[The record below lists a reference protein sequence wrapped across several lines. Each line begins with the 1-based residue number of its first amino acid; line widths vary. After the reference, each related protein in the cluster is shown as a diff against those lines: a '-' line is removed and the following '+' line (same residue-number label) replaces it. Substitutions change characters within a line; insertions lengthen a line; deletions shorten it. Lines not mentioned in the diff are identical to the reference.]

1 MTFVIGLTG
10 GIACGKS
17 NISDRL
23 SSLGVPVIDA
33 GRISRALT
41 APGGAALPGIRA
53 AFGEGFFPGGVL
65 DRRALGALVFSDPE
79 ALNRLNGL
87 THPLI
92 LDEIGKQ
99 LDALNAL
106 GEPVCVLEAP
116 LLFEAGL
123 DRLCDTVWCA
133 WIPEE
138 LQIQRLMERD
148 GLTREEARRRIASQM
163 PAAEKKRRSG
173 LVINTGGS
181 REESAA
187 LAEQAYRDLL
197 SSLARPQD
205 TGEENR

>member
-33 GRISRALT
+33 DRISRALT
-41 APGGAALPGIRA
+41 APGGAALPGIRE
-53 AFGEGFFPGGVL
+53 AFGEVFFPGGVL

-79 ALNRLNGL
+79 ALDRLNGL

-92 LDEIGKQ
+92 LDEIRRR
-99 LDALNAL
+99 LDALNAA

-138 LQIQRLMERD
+138 LQIQRLTERD
-148 GLTREEARRRIASQM
+148 GLTQKEAAQRIASQM

-173 LVINTGGS
+173 LVIDTSGS

-187 LAEQAYRDLL
+187 LAEQAYRELL

>member
-17 NISDRL
+17 NISDKL
-23 SSLGVPVIDA
+23 SSLGVQVIDA
-33 GRISRALT
+33 DRISRALT

-53 AFGEGFFPGGVL
+53 AFGDRFFPGGAL

-92 LDEIGKQ
+92 LEEIGKR
-99 LDALNAL
+99 LDALNAS

-116 LLFEAGL
+116 LLYEAGL

-133 WIPEE
+133 WVPEE
-138 LQIQRLMERD
+138 IQIQRLTERD
-148 GLTREEARRRIASQM
+148 GLTREEAARRIASQM

-173 LVINTGGS
+173 LVIDTSGS

-187 LAEQAYRDLL
+187 LAEQAYRKLL
-197 SSLARPQD
+197 AALNRPQD
-205 TGEENR
+205 AWEENR

>member
-17 NISDRL
+17 NISDKL
-23 SSLGVPVIDA
+23 SSLGVQVIDA
-33 GRISRALT
+33 DRISRALT

-53 AFGEGFFPGGVL
+53 AFGDRFFPGGAL

-92 LDEIGKQ
+92 LAEIRKR
-99 LDALNAL
+99 LDGLNAS

-116 LLFEAGL
+116 LLYEAGL

-133 WIPEE
+133 WVPEE
-138 LQIQRLMERD
+138 IQIQRLTERD
-148 GLTREEARRRIASQM
+148 GLTREEAAQRIASQM

-173 LVINTGGS
+173 LVIDTSGS

-187 LAEQAYRDLL
+187 LAEQAYRELL
-197 SSLARPQD
+197 AALNRPQD
-205 TGEENR
+205 AWEENR